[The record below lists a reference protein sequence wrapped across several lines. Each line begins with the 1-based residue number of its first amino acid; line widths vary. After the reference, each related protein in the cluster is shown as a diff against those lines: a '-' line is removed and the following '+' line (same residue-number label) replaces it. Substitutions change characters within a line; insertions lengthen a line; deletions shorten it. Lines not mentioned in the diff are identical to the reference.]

1 MAQYLLVPLDI
12 PKIQIDRRKLIDF
25 FDTNK
30 EIARNDFLKAI
41 DFPWYILHLR
51 IQGETPKAGEIP
63 GSRWSN
69 SARNEFQELISL
81 IETLPFQHIERVYI
95 LEQLKDV
102 IPHQDVSREEDPS
115 LGPSTF
121 RFPLINDTPETT
133 FYILRGSKKTGDLS
147 TEEIYPVL
155 PPDTQWF
162 GMNNYLASHGSHLP
176 QGDSRKL
183 MLCIWGKVQREQWL
197 DLLSKSIKKY
207 RNYCVI

>member
-69 SARNEFQELISL
+69 SAR
-81 IETLPFQHIERVYI
+81 
-95 LEQLKDV
+95 
-102 IPHQDVSREEDPS
+102 
-115 LGPSTF
+115 
-121 RFPLINDTPETT
+121 
-133 FYILRGSKKTGDLS
+133 
-147 TEEIYPVL
+147 
-155 PPDTQWF
+155 
-162 GMNNYLASHGSHLP
+162 
-176 QGDSRKL
+176 
-183 MLCIWGKVQREQWL
+183 
-197 DLLSKSIKKY
+197 
-207 RNYCVI
+207 